1 MNNPAKAKFS
11 ATLHQAPGKKATGI
25 VVPPEVIEQLNSGKK
40 PPVRV
45 TLNGY
50 EYRTTIG
57 IMAGNAMIP
66 VSAAVR
72 KDAGLTADDQ
82 LDVELV
88 VDTTPRHVENPPDLE
103 AAFAANPAAASFFE
117 TLSNSL
123 QRYHVDNI
131 TSAKTPETR
140 QRRIEKSIGLF
151 LDGKQR

>member
-1 MNNPAKAKFS
+1 MTKPPTAKFS

-25 VVPPEVIEQLNSGKK
+25 VVPPEVIDQLNSGKK

-72 KDAGLTADDQ
+72 KDAGLTAGDHVS
-82 LDVELV
+82 VELV
-88 VDTTPRHVENPPDLE
+88 VDTTPRQVENPPDLE
-103 AAFAANPAAASFFE
+103 AAFAAHPDAAAFFG

-123 QRYHVDNI
+123 RRYHVDNI
-131 TSAKTPETR
+131 TAAKTPETR
-140 QRRIEKSIGLF
+140 QRRIDKAIGLF
-151 LDGKQR
+151 VDGKQR

>member
-1 MNNPAKAKFS
+1 MTIPPTAKFS

-25 VVPPEVIEQLNSGKK
+25 VVPPAVIDQLDAGKK

-45 TLNGY
+45 TLNGH

-72 KDAGLTADDQ
+72 KEAGIAAGDH
-82 LDVELV
+82 LDIELV
-88 VDTTPRHVENPPDLE
+88 VDTTTRTVEKPPDLE
-103 AAFAANPAAASFFE
+103 AAFAANPAAATFFG

-131 TSAKTPETR
+131 NGAKTPDTR
-140 QRRIEKSIGLF
+140 QRRIDKAIGLF